1 MFLKCGTRS
10 LDLSSPI
17 VMGILNTTP
26 DSFSDGGSYYDD
38 NQLNLDLVLARA
50 ENMVDNGALVLDVGG
65 ESTRPGATPVSLAQE
80 LDRVVP
86 VVEAI
91 SRELDVVVS
100 VDTSSAEVISAAAA
114 AGAGMLN
121 DVRALQRPGALEA
134 CAKTNLPVCL
144 MHMQGKP
151 SSMQDEPNY
160 VGVVEEVGEFLLRRA
175 SECHEAGI
183 DSGRIILDPGFGFGK
198 TVEHNLE
205 LVRHLEAFVATG
217 MPVLAGFS
225 RKSMIGNVLGRDVG
239 NRLAGSLALALMAV
253 QAGARILRV
262 HDVAETV
269 DVLKMH
275 EAVLG

>member
-1 MFLKCGTRS
+1 MFLKCGPRS
-10 LDLSSPI
+10 LNLSKPI

-26 DSFSDGGSYYDD
+26 DSFSDGGNYYND

-50 ENMVDNGALVLDVGG
+50 ESMVADGAMILDVGG
-65 ESTRPGATPVSLAQE
+65 ESTRPGATPVGLAQE

-100 VDTSSAEVISAAAA
+100 VDTSSPEVIAAAA
-114 AGAGMLN
+114 EAGAGMLN
-121 DVRALQRPGALEA
+121 DVRALQREGALEA
-134 CAKTNLPVCL
+134 CAKTDLPVCL

-151 SSMQDEPNY
+151 STMQDQPDY
-160 VGVVEEVGEFLLRRA
+160 GGVVVEVGEFLLRRVRD
-175 SECHEAGI
+175 CHEAGI
-183 DSGRIILDPGFGFGK
+183 SWERIVLDPGFGFGK

-205 LVRHLEAFVATG
+205 LVRHLEAFVEMG

-225 RKSMIGNVLGRDVG
+225 RKSMIGHVLGRDVDK
-239 NRLAGSLALALMAV
+239 RLAGSLVLALMAV

>member
-1 MFLKCGTRS
+1 MFLKCGPRS
-10 LDLSSPI
+10 LNLSKPV

-26 DSFSDGGSYYDD
+26 DSFSDGGNYYND

-50 ENMVDNGALVLDVGG
+50 ESMVADGALILDVGG
-65 ESTRPGATPVSLAQE
+65 ESTRPGATPVGLAQE

-100 VDTSSAEVISAAAA
+100 VDTSSPEVIAAAA
-114 AGAGMLN
+114 EAGAGMLN
-121 DVRALQRPGALEA
+121 DVRALQREGALEA
-134 CAKTNLPVCL
+134 CAKTGLPVCL

-151 SSMQDEPNY
+151 STMQDQPDY
-160 VGVVEEVGEFLLRRA
+160 FGVVEEVGEFLLRRVRD
-175 SECHEAGI
+175 CNEAGI
-183 DSGRIILDPGFGFGK
+183 SWERIVLDPGFGFGK

-205 LVRHLEAFVATG
+205 LVRHLEVFVEMG

-225 RKSMIGNVLGRDVG
+225 RKSMIGHVLGRDVDK
-239 NRLAGSLALALMAV
+239 RLAGSLVLALMAV